1 MGYFFFTHS
10 RLFTALYPTL
20 CVKQKNYKKILQ
32 ITIYEKS
39 KYFTVIVSQM
49 RVLGQKKLQGGR
61 QTPPPPSLYRVNIF
75 FSFSN
80 LGCSLHGEM
89 SKIVECCRTSTIIY
103 GNRANKELIPLQ
115 YKHISNSKIIHN
127 LCTNYI
133 LFIKARIQRFLNQSR
148 VVYLFWESYSPPL
161 PLLELY
167 FFSKVHD
174 LKQVYFTGPAETSG
188 GGGVQRR
195 PLLSFFLDF
204 SHKWCVFCAL
214 KRSTTNYKVPPKI
227 SYFFSDMKQLQ

>member
-1 MGYFFFTHS
+1 
-10 RLFTALYPTL
+10 
-20 CVKQKNYKKILQ
+20 
-32 ITIYEKS
+32 
-39 KYFTVIVSQM
+39 M
-49 RVLGQKKLQGGR
+49 RVLGQKNYRGGAKR
-61 QTPPPPSLYRVNIF
+61 PPPSLYRVNIF

-127 LCTNYI
+127 LCTNYK

-148 VVYLFWESYSPPL
+148 VVYLFWESYFPPPSPPFGII
-161 PLLELY
+161 

-174 LKQVYFTGPAETSG
+174 LKQVYLTGPAETS

>member
-1 MGYFFFTHS
+1 M
-10 RLFTALYPTL
+10 
-20 CVKQKNYKKILQ
+20 
-32 ITIYEKS
+32 
-39 KYFTVIVSQM
+39 SQM
-49 RVLGQKKLQGGR
+49 RVLGQKNYRGGAKR
-61 QTPPPPSLYRVNIF
+61 PPPSLYRVNIF

-127 LCTNYI
+127 LCTNYK
-133 LFIKARIQRFLNQSR
+133 LFKARIQRFLNQSR
-148 VVYLFWESYSPPL
+148 AVYLFWESYFPPPL

-188 GGGVQRR
+188 GGRAEEA
-195 PLLSFFLDF
+195 PLVVFFGF
-204 SHKWCVFCAL
+204 
-214 KRSTTNYKVPPKI
+214 
-227 SYFFSDMKQLQ
+227 

>member
-1 MGYFFFTHS
+1 
-10 RLFTALYPTL
+10 
-20 CVKQKNYKKILQ
+20 
-32 ITIYEKS
+32 
-39 KYFTVIVSQM
+39 M
-49 RVLGQKKLQGGR
+49 RVLGQKNYRGGAKR
-61 QTPPPPSLYRVNIF
+61 PPPSLYRVNIF

-89 SKIVECCRTSTIIY
+89 SKIVEPAPLN
-103 GNRANKELIPLQ
+103 GNRVNKELIPLQ

-127 LCTNYI
+127 LCTNYK

-148 VVYLFWESYSPPL
+148 VVYLFWESYFPPPSPFWN
-161 PLLELY
+161 Y
-167 FFSKVHD
+167 IFFPKSTTWNRCI
-174 LKQVYFTGPAETSG
+174 LQGPRKHQ